1 MHSRMPKRNC
11 PLWYGNFTD
20 WVYSTKARSSANSPT
35 CIRVWLQRGTLYF
48 VEPFDFRFFFFIY
61 SFVDFFVAVFLLC
74 IFCIRCPFGFYV
86 AFKSTAKYTH
96 NKHVY
101 VHLYEFNFNGTKYI
115 FELFGPL
122 LLLVLGGNQSN
133 AILKPLQCDQ
143 PYRINGDVDVCY
155 FVLFFFVSLL
165 LFPFWLPSSSR
176 DW

>member
-1 MHSRMPKRNC
+1 M
-11 PLWYGNFTD
+11 
-20 WVYSTKARSSANSPT
+20 
-35 CIRVWLQRGTLYF
+35 
-48 VEPFDFRFFFFIY
+48 
-61 SFVDFFVAVFLLC
+61 
-74 IFCIRCPFGFYV
+74 

-155 FVLFFFVSLL
+155 FVLFCFF
-165 LFPFWLPSSSR
+165 LFHYCYFHFDYHR
-176 DW
+176 VAAIGNNNVVIIE